1 MRTPGSNFR
10 SEGLRSVMSS
20 PYLTSLA
27 QNQQTSYAS
36 VGRYQGE
43 SWDLAANKPAGR
55 LVHTM
60 SSSALE
66 RLSDQHHHY
75 QSPSSYNYHPHSSY
89 VDNYGQYADIAH
101 SSSGYRPASLDFE
114 SSASADPYQ
123 SQAYNTR
130 RRKSLPSS
138 PHSSSDGPF
147 PVAASRPMMSQSDG
161 FGHMGIP
168 DPRAPEFIPGT
179 GYS

>member
-1 MRTPGSNFR
+1 
-10 SEGLRSVMSS
+10 VMSS

-43 SWDLAANKPAGR
+43 SWDLAANKPVGR
-55 LVHTM
+55 LVQTM

-66 RLSDQHHHY
+66 RLGDQQHY
-75 QSPSSYNYHPHSSY
+75 HSPSSYNYHSHSAY

-101 SSSGYRPASLDFE
+101 SSGGYRPVGLDLDH
-114 SSASADPYQ
+114 SASADPYQ
-123 SQAYNTR
+123 SQAYNSR
-130 RRKSLPSS
+130 RRKSLPS
-138 PHSSSDGPF
+138 PTHSSGDGPF
-147 PVAASRPMMSQSDG
+147 PVTVSRPMAHPDG
-161 FGHMGIP
+161 YGHMGIP